1 LRDHS
6 VADIVNVNSQEAA
19 PMPTSTILDDEY
31 MSLWYHPETGIVHHR
46 IHKYLVQGGFRKL
59 LTASAEVL
67 EANRATKYLSD
78 DRTNVVVDPED
89 VKWADDNWYPRA
101 IKAGLR
107 HWALVL
113 PSTMVGS
120 LQARTILE
128 SRRKQGLDVEGFDS
142 VETAMAWL
150 QTK

>member
-1 LRDHS
+1 LRDRS
-6 VADIVNVNSQEAA
+6 VVDIVNVNLQEAA
-19 PMPTSTILDDEY
+19 PMPTATILDDEY

-142 VETAMAWL
+142 IETAMAWL